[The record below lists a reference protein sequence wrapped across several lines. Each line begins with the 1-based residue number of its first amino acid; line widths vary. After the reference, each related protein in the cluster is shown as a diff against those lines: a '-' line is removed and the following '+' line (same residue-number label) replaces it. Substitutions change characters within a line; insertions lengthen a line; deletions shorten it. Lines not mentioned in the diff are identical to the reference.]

1 MTFAII
7 MNPIM
12 YVNDWCDHIRCLSTF
27 EKRSKLRI
35 RSWVSLFIAAVRP
48 KFLPK
53 VAQRVYTAVFI

>member
-12 YVNDWCDHIRCLSTF
+12 YVNDWYDHIRCLSTF

-35 RSWVSLFIAAVRP
+35 RSWVSLFIDFSLV
-48 KFLPK
+48 LS
-53 VAQRVYTAVFI
+53 TVFHET